1 MKSSEILIKYRK
13 EKNLTVAKFA
23 ELLGVSQVFLTHL
36 EHDRRKISEDL
47 FTRLSNFLSSEE
59 IKKLKECEKYK
70 DVPEEILKKIEN
82 LQKENKNLK
91 SKSNVN
97 MVDEEMIW
105 IPVMAK
111 ASAGNG
117 YINFSNQ
124 PLYNKLIRKNGFN
137 EKCYLIEVTGDSM
150 EPQIPDGAYVVV
162 DPYQVDYIENKIYVV
177 KVDDEVYIKRVIVKQ
192 EANLMILKSI
202 NPSYEDI
209 YITSDKSESVKI
221 IGRAVKYIFE
231 GNL

>member
-1 MKSSEILIKYRK
+1 MSNEFGKYLSDYLEKNNYKIENFAKEVGYSTGLISHYTTGKRSPSYKFIEAFFKKFNFSTSEK
-13 EKNLTVAKFA
+13 EKVLKI
-23 ELLGVSQVFLTHL
+23 L
-36 EHDRRKISEDL
+36 E
-47 FTRLSNFLSSEE
+47 
-59 IKKLKECEKYK
+59 K
-70 DVPEEILKKIEN
+70 DKMPDSLKKI
-82 LQKENKNLK
+82 KNNTVQ
-91 SKSNVN
+91 KSNVN

>member
-1 MKSSEILIKYRK
+1 MELNKEIGKILREKRK
-13 EKNLTVAKFA
+13 ENGYSL
-23 ELLGVSQVFLTHL
+23 
-36 EHDRRKISEDL
+36 EDL
-47 FTRLSNFLSSEE
+47 S
-59 IKKLKECEKYK
+59 Y
-70 DVPEEILKKIEN
+70 ILKKQYNVELDNSNISRYEAGSVKNMNPIYLKTLCKVNNIDYIEIFKK
-82 LQKENKNLK
+82 LGFIDEKIYSLKE
-91 SKSNVN
+91 KSNVN
-97 MVDEEMIW
+97 IVDEEMIW

-124 PLYNKLIRKNGFN
+124 PLYNKFIRKNGFN